1 MKRIV
6 VVFILGMG
14 CMLCKAQSNALSER
28 QWNPLME
35 KAMEWVDENL
45 DNGAYK
51 GQLSNGVRSGLGV
64 YQWSGGTWYWGRW
77 RDGDKNGKGIYIVPE
92 GYSVANCP
100 GCVYFVGNYYSGK
113 KSGKGTCYDKYGKLI
128 YHGDFSDGRPTDVYP
143 SQGYAGYKFEC
154 TVYSGGDM
162 YIGETNN
169 GTRHGYGIYLWT
181 DGKAWYGPWIDGERA
196 GYGILL
202 LYKGNCQAGRWTNN
216 TYTEAERA
224 CTLCRGKGEQ
234 LCTVCAGTGGYWYY
248 GARVNCPTC
257 MGRGKLLCSFCGG
270 KGKVASG
277 STADEVFTKMKSRY
291 APTVSSSYGESSSS
305 GESSQEV
312 WDRARA
318 YDEAGDYTKA
328 VPLYRQLADQGV
340 AAAQFNLGLCYAN
353 GQGVAQSYDEAVR
366 WYRKAAD
373 QGVAEAQ
380 CNLGSCY
387 ANGQGVAQ
395 SYDEAVRWYRKAADQ
410 GVAVAQFNLGL
421 RYVYGQG
428 VEKSDTEA
436 VKWYRKAAAQGY
448 GNAMVNLGMAYKSG
462 NGVEK
467 DGNKAL
473 YWYKKGVKSGNAEPV
488 RQGLA
493 KAAIER
499 LEKEGYSADRAGIR

>member
-128 YHGDFSDGRPTDVYP
+128 YHGDFSDNRPTDVYP

-181 DGKAWYGPWIDGERA
+181 DGKAWYGPWKDGERA
-196 GYGILL
+196 GYGIFLP
-202 LYKGNCQAGRWTNN
+202 YKGTSQVGRWTDD

-291 APTVSSSYGESSSS
+291 APTVSSAYEGSSSS
-305 GESSQEV
+305 GESVQEIL
-312 WDRARA
+312 DRATA
-318 YDEAGDYTKA
+318 YYKAGNYTKA
-328 VPLYRQLADQGV
+328 VALYRQLADQGD
-340 AAAQFNLGLCYAN
+340 ARAQCNLGGCYAN
-353 GQGVAQSYDEAVR
+353 GEGVAQSYDEAVR

-373 QGVAEAQ
+373 QGYARAQ
-380 CNLGSCY
+380 CNLGVCY
-387 ANGQGVAQ
+387 ANGWGVAQ

-410 GVAVAQFNLGL
+410 GYARAQCRLGIC
-421 RYVYGQG
+421 YTIGEG
-428 VEKSDTEA
+428 VVQSYDEA
-436 VKWYRKAAAQGY
+436 VRWYRKAADQGY
-448 GNAMVNLGMAYKSG
+448 ADAQCYLGHCYE
-462 NGVEK
+462 NGE
-467 DGNKAL
+467 
-473 YWYKKGVKSGNAEPV
+473 GVAQSHDEAVKWF
-488 RQGLA
+488 R
-493 KAAIER
+493 KAADQGNTDAMLI
-499 LEKEGYSADRAGIR
+499 LDMLMN